1 VSQINQK
8 LENYIFGYLS
18 KPNFRF
24 YNNMHPCPYAKKSWL
39 SNNVEIK
46 NVDNVEDYW
55 DKVVDECE
63 RFDGTKEVVIL
74 TSEKHPCNVQQLLGG
89 CEALNIVYAKQ
100 NKDIWLLSSQDE
112 WTMILIQK
120 LSMLDDA
127 SLSLESQGYYNM
139 YDKNAYKNFVLKRR
153 KIRKYLTRT

>member
-1 VSQINQK
+1 MSQINQK

-63 RFDGTKEVVIL
+63 RFDGTKDNKALSKKGVLSEV
-74 TSEKHPCNVQQLLGG
+74 Q
-89 CEALNIVYAKQ
+89 KQ
-100 NKDIWLLSSQDE
+100 NTKE
-112 WTMILIQK
+112 
-120 LSMLDDA
+120 
-127 SLSLESQGYYNM
+127 
-139 YDKNAYKNFVLKRR
+139 
-153 KIRKYLTRT
+153 